1 MSSSPGATSR
11 SRHQY
16 AWLVEPLVGGAAT
29 ILICL
34 VGYLTFIYSEARIA
48 YSELLSIQTVD
59 IPSRSVHLYS
69 HWLQVKPLLP
79 PTSVNSTSSADDYYR
94 EAEEVINLQ
103 AKLHSY
109 TSHAASIRDL
119 SVFYPQYRLVAQT
132 VLPNPNASK
141 LLQDTSLSPARLSDA
156 LARDPNYGPLPTS
169 AVMAS
174 GPDAAPV
181 ATADEKLTK
190 YESDLTGFLEASGI
204 DAYAGPAAASVS
216 GAITEGIRA
225 SQYIVAIYGLW
236 ILPAA
241 YGLVGASVFQLRAM
255 MNPAVR
261 NPRMFP
267 VRAALAMMAGV
278 SISWVFASFIDKGA
292 NERPGAHHCV
302 RARLPVRLQ
311 YRRLLR
317 HTGPA
322 HRQDLGLD
330 PGRSQGHRLSS
341 ARA

>member
-1 MSSSPGATSR
+1 MSSSPGAISR

-29 ILICL
+29 ILICV

-132 VLPNPNASK
+132 VLPKANGAK
-141 LLQDTSLSPARLSDA
+141 LQDISLSPARLSDA
-156 LARDPNYGPLPTS
+156 LDRDPNYGLLPTS
-169 AVMAS
+169 AAVAG
-174 GPDAAPV
+174 GPDAAPP
-181 ATADEKLTK
+181 APTASADEKLTK
-190 YESDLTGFLEASGI
+190 YENDLTGFLEASGI

-216 GAITEGIRA
+216 GAITDGIRA

-292 NERPGAHHCV
+292 NERPGGITVFGLAFLFGYSIDV
-302 RARLPVRLQ
+302 FFDTLDRLIGRISDSILG
-311 YRRLLR
+311 
-317 HTGPA
+317 GPKA
-322 HRQDLGLD
+322 T
-330 PGRSQGHRLSS
+330 
-341 ARA
+341 A